1 MKDGDQGKQ
10 VHSDGPAT
18 WIRQGRRHWRKW
30 LVLALLVVLAVPVG
44 YRLWVSSYASSVP
57 QYGGG
62 GHEPIVVYI
71 PPDSG
76 FAAIK
81 QALIDRQVI
90 DDDIRFGLLA
100 RRMGAVGKLQAG
112 EYCFTADLSHQAII
126 EKLAR
131 GEVSYRPLTVP
142 EGFNIFQIGD
152 LLASGFGYD
161 RNDFLR
167 QVQDAKLIKS
177 VGLDVP
183 SLEGYLFPDTYF
195 VTRGQM
201 LNEIVAMMVHRFNKV
216 YNEISKQNQGA
227 SPSVPQAVSR
237 HEIVILAS
245 IVEKETALPDERPLI
260 AAVFLNRLKNNMKL
274 QADPTVIY
282 GIADF
287 NGNITRQD
295 LITPSPYNTYTKTGL
310 PAGPI
315 ANPGKESLVAVLHP
329 AATGYL
335 YFVAQNDGS
344 HFFSST
350 LEEHNRAVIR
360 FQKQRRLSAQEPA
373 MGEKQ

>member
-1 MKDGDQGKQ
+1 VKDGNQGKQ
-10 VHSDGPAT
+10 VRRDGPAT
-18 WIRQGRRHWRKW
+18 WLWRGRRHWQKW
-30 LVLALLVVLAVPVG
+30 LVLALGVALAVASG

-57 QYGGG
+57 QSDG

-81 QALIDRQVI
+81 KTLIASHVI

-100 RRMGAVGKLQAG
+100 RRMASVGRLQAG
-112 EYCFTADLSHQAII
+112 EYLFTPELSHQAII

-131 GEVSYRPLTVP
+131 GEVYYRPLTIP

-167 QVQDAKLIKS
+167 HVQDQQLIRS
-177 VGLDVP
+177 LGLDVP

-195 VTRGQM
+195 VTRGQK
-201 LNEIVAMMVHRFNKV
+201 LEKIVAMMVQRFNDV
-216 YNEISKQNQGA
+216 FAEISKQDKSSSRSA
-227 SPSVPQAVSR
+227 PQAFSR

-245 IVEKETALPDERPLI
+245 IVEKETALPAERPLI
-260 AAVFLNRLKNNMKL
+260 AAVFLNRLKKDMKL

-315 ANPGKESLVAVLHP
+315 ANPGKESLVAVLRP
-329 AATGYL
+329 ADTGYL

-344 HFFSST
+344 HFFSSS

-360 FQKQRRLSAQEPA
+360 FQKQR
-373 MGEKQ
+373 K